1 MCLIQIWILKE
12 SRFWSNTAW
21 RRNGI
26 YGLAFPSV
34 GWDRL
39 LQTQRFQPTS
49 CQRQFAAARVKKTD
63 PAVATTWVQLPQVSA
78 DFSGVFGS
86 SYLLGTSV
94 PRCYHFS
101 RVRHVACCS
110 AGETRSADVLPCHRT
125 VLRYMID
132 SSSLQTRR
140 SRGTTTGRKTSITSA
155 EPAEPLPG
163 LPAGLSR
170 GAASPTV
177 DGGGS
182 PSAHSQRG
190 LLPAGAWGS
199 RGRRLAPC
207 FLSALIGMAHARASA
222 CLCICLSMGL
232 HPQPRRRPGT
242 GTRSRGSL
250 AWSSNSS
257 FPL

>member
-1 MCLIQIWILKE
+1 MIKHSLKE
-12 SRFWSNTAW
+12 KRHLWP
-21 RRNGI
+21 GI
-26 YGLAFPSV
+26 SSV
-34 GWDRL
+34 EWDRL

-49 CQRQFAAARVKKTD
+49 CQKQFAAARVKKTH
-63 PAVATTWVQLPQVSA
+63 PAVAATWVQLPQVSA
-78 DFSGVFGS
+78 DFCGVSGS

-94 PRCYHFS
+94 PRCCHFS
-101 RVRHVACCS
+101 RVRHTLLPA
-110 AGETRSADVLPCHRT
+110 AVLEKPGAQMSCP
-125 VLRYMID
+125 VIEQCLGYKID
-132 SSSLQTRR
+132 SSPLQTRR
-140 SRGTTTGRKTSITSA
+140 SKGTTTGRKTSITSA

-163 LPAGLSR
+163 LLAGLSR

-177 DGGGS
+177 NGRGS

-232 HPQPRRRPGT
+232 HPQPRRQPGT

-250 AWSSNSS
+250 A
-257 FPL
+257 